1 MAPGLWGEGTTGYAR
16 VSPGG
21 HIGGGGRPLS
31 VGGGGGYGSAG
42 GPGGQ
47 HPTRAVSAEGVGGY
61 ANGANGASWPY
72 ANGANLSQM
81 PRRRGGG
88 V

>member
-1 MAPGLWGEGTTGYAR
+1 VEVVDPCPLAAVAGMQVQVAR
-16 VSPGG
+16 V
-21 HIGGGGRPLS
+21 
-31 VGGGGGYGSAG
+31 AN
-42 GPGGQ
+42 
-47 HPTRAVSAEGVGGY
+47 TRALSAEGVGGY

-72 ANGANLSQM
+72 ANAANLSQM